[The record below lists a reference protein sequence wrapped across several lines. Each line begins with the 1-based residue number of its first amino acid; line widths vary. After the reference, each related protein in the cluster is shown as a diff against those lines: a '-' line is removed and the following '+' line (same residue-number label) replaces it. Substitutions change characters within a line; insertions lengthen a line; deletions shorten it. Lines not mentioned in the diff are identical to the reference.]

1 MKQQRQPSTRQP
13 KSKKTALVQAVDLL
27 ARQAHSTKKLTDK
40 LKQRAYE
47 PEEIEGAIER
57 LTARG
62 YLNDEELCRHQFQRY
77 FEESHYSVK
86 YICYKLINKGFAD
99 SLVRSC
105 IPKSTEEREQA
116 AALRNLRLK
125 FNKAAAPEAKLMQY
139 LYGKGFSVGAARRA
153 IEEFQ
158 TAAQAD

>member
-1 MKQQRQPSTRQP
+1 MTQQRQPSTRQP

-47 PEEIEGAIER
+47 AEEIQGAIER

-86 YICYKLINKGFAD
+86 YICYKLMNKGFAD
-99 SLVRSC
+99 SLVRAC
-105 IPKSTEEREQA
+105 IPRSTEEREQA
-116 AALRNLRLK
+116 AALRSLQLK
-125 FNKAAAPEAKLMQY
+125 FKAAVPEAKLMQY
-139 LYGKGFSVGAARRA
+139 LYGKGFSVGSARRA

-158 TAAQAD
+158 SFEAAD